1 MPKYNLE
8 MSDFIDIDFSLI
20 GITCSIEDYRLA
32 YFLNKNLNTNFKREE
47 TDLEIEIKASKH
59 SFSIY
64 SYKNLHYF
72 NDWYLIANKYIKTE
86 VVNQPSNLFSAT
98 NYNVETTNYL
108 IPEQKKID
116 YFIKISG
123 GIEADYYQNL
133 ITTIKSIQQVEAV
146 FKINPDE
153 LKSIDF
159 LIF

>member
-32 YFLNKNLNTNFKREE
+32 YFLNKHLNTNFERKE
-47 TDLEIEIKASKH
+47 TNLEIEIKSTTQ
-59 SFSIY
+59 SFSLF

-72 NDWYLIANKYIKTE
+72 NEWYLIANKFIQTQ
-86 VVNQPSNLFSAT
+86 VINQPSSLFSTT
-98 NYNVETTNYL
+98 NYNIETLSYL

-123 GIEADYYQNL
+123 GIEPDYYQNL
-133 ITTIKSIQQVEAV
+133 ISTIKSIPQVEAV
-146 FKINPDE
+146 FKINAEE

>member
-32 YFLNKNLNTNFKREE
+32 YLLNKHLNTNFERNE
-47 TDLEIEIKASKH
+47 TNLEIEIKSTQQSYAL
-59 SFSIY
+59 Y
-64 SYKNLHYF
+64 GYKNTHYF
-72 NDWYLIANKYIKTE
+72 NDWYLIANKFTQIHT
-86 VVNQPSNLFSAT
+86 VNQSSNLFST
-98 NYNVETTNYL
+98 TDYRVESISYL

-116 YFIKISG
+116 YFIKITG
-123 GIEADYYQNL
+123 GIEPDYYQNL

>member
-32 YFLNKNLNTNFKREE
+32 YLLNKNLNTNFERSE
-47 TDLEIEIKASKH
+47 TNLEIEIKATKQ
-59 SFSIY
+59 SFSMF

-72 NDWYLIANKYIKTE
+72 NDWYLIANKFFQTE
-86 VVNQPSNLFSAT
+86 LINQPSNLFSAT
-98 NYNVETTNYL
+98 NYNVETINYL

-123 GIEADYYQNL
+123 GIEPDYYQNL